1 MKKTVNAVITFTVA
15 ESSEFHNMGTYIDN
29 ISTVEEAIEK
39 FNQIDPARL
48 HGIPAIGINYHVE
61 GTDSIEDEQA
71 DIVMGK

>member
-1 MKKTVNAVITFTVA
+1 
-15 ESSEFHNMGTYIDN
+15 MGTYIDN
-29 ISTVEEAIEK
+29 ISTIEEAIEK